1 MRTGHALV
9 AALAWGWASWTLAPV
24 WAEAGPSAQDG
35 LEAKRDK
42 KLQSPFLKSA
52 PWITDFTKAREESKR
67 TGKPIFG
74 YFTRSY
80 AP

>member
-1 MRTGHALV
+1 MRTGRALV
-9 AALAWGWASWTLAPV
+9 AALAWGWASWTLAPGL
-24 WAEAGPSAQDG
+24 AQAGAPTQDG

-42 KLQSPFLKSA
+42 KLQSEFLKAA
-52 PWITDFTKAREESKR
+52 PWMTDFAKAREESKK
-67 TGKPIFG
+67 TSKPIFG